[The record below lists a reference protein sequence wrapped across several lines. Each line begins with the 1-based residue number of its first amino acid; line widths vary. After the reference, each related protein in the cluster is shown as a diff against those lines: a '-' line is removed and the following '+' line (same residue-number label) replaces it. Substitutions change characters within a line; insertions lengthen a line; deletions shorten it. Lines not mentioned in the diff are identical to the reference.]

1 METIDKPL
9 SETAAKVLA
18 LMYTKAFSSVGP
30 RSEGVDLICI
40 NDIGKSYI
48 SDKVGISE
56 KRVSNILTELVLLR
70 YIERTEPTW
79 YRINND
85 RISLHHDI
93 VEIKSSY
100 RFY

>member
-1 METIDKPL
+1 METVDKPL

-18 LMYTKAFSSVGP
+18 IMYTRAFSSNGP
-30 RSEGVDLICI
+30 HSEGVDLICI

-56 KRVSNILTELVLLR
+56 KRVSNILTELILLK
-70 YIERTEPTW
+70 YIERVEPTW
-79 YRINND
+79 YKINND
-85 RISLHHDI
+85 RISVDYNI
-93 VEIKSSY
+93 VEIKASY